1 MANNK
6 KNNNANANN
15 VRKRYKEMKANSKIS
30 YLYDAVFK
38 LENRDGIHKMVMS
51 NLDLRKRVLIR
62 TYTYYV
68 SKMLPDAA
76 INVLKVDDG
85 AMKAILNKHY
95 QDKYDLKFLAKKP
108 VLNTYE
114 RIINNTNKVK
124 RIIEEA
130 KKQSKPKAYYLPLE
144 LLP

>member
-51 NLDLRKRVLIR
+51 SPDLRERVLKR
-62 TYTYYV
+62 TYAYYPR
-68 SKMLPDAA
+68 KKLPDAA
-76 INVLKVDDG
+76 INVLKRNDG